1 MMSGLFRREARMAAA
16 VGVLLALTVM
26 GTALYVAWKLHA
38 PSWRQALEEAD
49 RDLSA
54 EAPMPR
60 PDLAPDVTDHN
71 PPPRLSWNWAAALL
85 GPFWYLWQGLWAHF
99 CALAA
104 VVLLSGGLLLPFVW
118 LYCALKANEDLWELR
133 KARWSAY

>member
-1 MMSGLFRREARMAAA
+1 MAATLA
-16 VGVLLALTVM
+16 VLLALALM
-26 GTALYVAWKLHA
+26 GTGVYLVWKLAA
-38 PSWRQALEEAD
+38 PTWRQAVQELDAE
-49 RDLSA
+49 LSA
-54 EAPMPR
+54 EAPVRR
-60 PDLAPDVTDHN
+60 PDLAADVADHA

-85 GPFWYLWQGLWAHF
+85 GPFWYLWRGLWAHF

-104 VVLLSGGLLLPFVW
+104 VVLLSGGLLAPFVW